1 MRRNIKTLLL
11 SSIALI
17 LTIASCDLQRLPET
31 NLSDANFWKTE
42 DNFKSACNQF
52 SIYVSGPDIV
62 YDNYRSDFLTT
73 SLGLNEISD
82 GSRVTP
88 YTSADWDN
96 DYKMIFTANKII
108 EEATNADFSTINRWI
123 GEAKFWRAYA
133 YFDLVK
139 KFGDVPLVL
148 KVLDVGSP
156 KFQEGRTDRKTV
168 IQQIYKDLDSAAAA
182 LPAFQELGKA
192 GYGRISNGAAMALKS
207 RVGLYFGTHEKFH
220 QWGDPATDLTIAVNA
235 AEAVM
240 SMGYQLYTEGPRPYF
255 NLFQYAGEGFAN
267 KENILAIIYGQNLSN
282 NIRAHNI
289 DRRNQNGEANVTRA
303 MVEQYLC
310 TDGLPFDKSPLAE
323 WPETS
328 PGSVFKNKDPRMG
341 ASLYREGDPY
351 NNPDIYAWNRPA
363 ITTQYGGK
371 KYCITADWLNSQSF
385 VDVDM
390 IRYAEVLLNYAEAKF
405 ELNGSISDEDLDKS
419 INLLR
424 DRVGMP
430 HLTNAFVT
438 AHGLDMRTE
447 IRRERNVEL
456 AQEGFRYDDIIRWK
470 IAENVLPERMI
481 GATYFP
487 VYGSGL
493 NVTDDGYI
501 LIESAD
507 KRHFDPQKDYLYPI
521 PVRAIALSEGAI
533 TQNPGW

>member
-1 MRRNIKTLLL
+1 MKRYINILLL
-11 SSIALI
+11 SSVAIISTMVA
-17 LTIASCDLQRLPET
+17 CDLQKLPET
-31 NLSDANFWKTE
+31 SLSDANFWKTD
-42 DNFKSACNQF
+42 DNFEDACNQF
-52 SIYVSGPDIV
+52 FIYVNGPDIV
-62 YDNYRSDFLTT
+62 YDNLRSDFLTS
-73 SLGLNEISD
+73 SLGLNQISD
-82 GSRVTP
+82 GSRVIA

-108 EEATNADFSTINRWI
+108 EEAAHADFSTITRWV

-139 KFGDVPLVL
+139 KFGDVPLIL

-156 KFQEGRTDRKTV
+156 KFHEGRTDRQVV
-168 IQQIYKDLDSAAAA
+168 IQQIYKDLDSAAAS
-182 LPAFQELGKA
+182 LPTFQDLGKA

-235 AEAVM
+235 AETVM
-240 SMGYQLYTEGPRPYF
+240 SMGYQLYTEGPSPYY

-267 KENILAIIYGQNLSN
+267 KENILAIVYGQNLSN
-282 NIRAHNI
+282 NIRSHDI
-289 DRRNQNGEANVTRA
+289 SRNSELNSCITRN
-303 MVEQYLC
+303 MVNQYLC
-310 TDGLPFDKSPLAE
+310 TDGLPFSKSPLTE

-328 PGSVFKNKDPRMG
+328 PWSVFKNKDPRMG
-341 ASLYREGDPY
+341 ASIFTEGDPY
-351 NNPDIYAWNRPA
+351 NNPDKYIWNKPSINTR
-363 ITTQYGGK
+363 YGGR
-371 KYCITADWLNSQSF
+371 KYYITSDWLNQASF
-385 VDVDM
+385 VDIDM

-405 ELNGSISDEDLDKS
+405 ELNGSISNEDLDKS

-481 GATYFP
+481 GATYFA

-493 NVTDDGYI
+493 NTTDDGYI
-501 LIESAD
+501 LVESAD